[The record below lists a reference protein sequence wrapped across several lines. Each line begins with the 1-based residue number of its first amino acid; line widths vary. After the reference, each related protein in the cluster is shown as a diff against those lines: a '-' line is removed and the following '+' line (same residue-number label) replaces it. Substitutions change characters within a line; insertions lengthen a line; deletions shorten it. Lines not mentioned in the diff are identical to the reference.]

1 MNESVQDAI
10 QTLTRLGLNFSQAKV
25 YLALVQMGISTA
37 KEISKASGV
46 NRQEIYR
53 LMPKL
58 QKLGLSEKIICTP
71 TKWKA
76 TPIHNGL
83 SVLLE
88 RKKKETSE
96 LETKATK
103 IISYIIENS
112 EKTEFQQKESRF
124 VMIPKKEAIVRWI
137 RKALD
142 NTQASNDV
150 MGDLKS
156 LNEIIYYLSKNFKK
170 AMKRGVKFRIIL
182 NKLEDEKT
190 IADIDQPFKNNPNF
204 HVKYITG
211 IPSVALGI
219 HDKKIA
225 IISTTPKDP
234 NEAPGLT
241 SDNPV
246 FVATLE
252 NYFELL
258 WKTAIEQKTKKA

>member
-1 MNESVQDAI
+1 MNESIQDAI
-10 QTLTRLGLNFSQAKV
+10 QTLTRLGPNLSQAKV
-25 YLALVQMGISTA
+25 YLALVQNGPATA
-37 KEISKASGV
+37 KEISKTSGV

-53 LMPKL
+53 IMPKL

-76 TPIHNGL
+76 TPIQDGL
-83 SVLLE
+83 SILLE

-103 IISYIIENS
+103 IINYIIESN
-112 EKTEFQQKESRF
+112 ERTEFQEKESHF
-124 VMIPKKEAIVRWI
+124 VMIPKKEAIIRWI
-137 RKALD
+137 RTALD
-142 NTQASNDV
+142 NTQTGNDV

-156 LNEIIYYLSKNFKK
+156 LNEIIYYLSENFTK
-170 AMKRGVKFRIIL
+170 AIKRGVNFRIIL
-182 NKLEDEKT
+182 NKLENGKT
-190 IADIDQPFKNNPNF
+190 VANIDQTFKNNPNF

-219 HDKKIA
+219 YDKKIA

-246 FVATLE
+246 FVATLD

-258 WKTAIEQKTKKA
+258 WKTAIEQKSEKA